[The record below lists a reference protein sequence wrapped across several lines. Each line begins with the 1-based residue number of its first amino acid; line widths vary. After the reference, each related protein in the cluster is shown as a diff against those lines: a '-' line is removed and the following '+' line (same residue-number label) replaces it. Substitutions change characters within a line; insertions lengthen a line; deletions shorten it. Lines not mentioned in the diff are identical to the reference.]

1 MGADI
6 LGPLLSATING
17 VTYGA
22 TLFLVA
28 VGLSLVF
35 GVLRVLN
42 VAHGSFY
49 AIGAFTAAS
58 AWILIS
64 SLNLSPYLIY
74 PALFISAAL
83 VGIVLGPVLE
93 RFLLRWTYGV
103 GSLSERE
110 NLQLLATYAIF
121 LILEDVQKLVWG
133 VQPYYSGS
141 ALRLLGNTR
150 IAGIPYTNYQLLL
163 VPVAILVLIGL
174 RWALRRTVT
183 GKFVVA
189 VEENP
194 EMAAAMG
201 INVGWVY
208 TVSFAV
214 GSALAA
220 LGGSLSSPTIGVS
233 IGIGA
238 EMIVLSFAV
247 VAVAGL
253 GQIEGAAVAAL
264 VIGIAYSMAV
274 FFFAELSSVVPY
286 LIMVAVLLV
295 KPYGLFG
302 VPEKRRI

>member
-1 MGADI
+1 METS
-6 LGPLLSATING
+6 LGPLISATING
-17 VTYGA
+17 ITYGA

-58 AWILIS
+58 AWVAIS
-64 SLNLSPYLIY
+64 TLQLSPWLIY
-74 PALFISAAL
+74 PALFVGAAL
-83 VGIVLGPVLE
+83 IGAVIGPLVE
-93 RFLLRWTYGV
+93 RFVLRWTYRA
-103 GSLSERE
+103 GSRVERE
-110 NLQLLATYAIF
+110 NLQLLATYAAF

-133 VQPYYSGS
+133 AQPYYSGG
-141 ALRLLGNTR
+141 ALQLLGNTS
-150 IAGIPYTNYQLLL
+150 IGGIPYTNYQLLL
-163 VPVAILVLIGL
+163 VPVAIILVLGL
-174 RWALRRTVT
+174 RWALRHTVT

-189 VEENP
+189 VQEHP

-201 INVGWVY
+201 INVGWIY
-208 TVSFAV
+208 TISFAV
-214 GSALAA
+214 GAALAA
-220 LGGSLSSPTIGVS
+220 LGGALSSPTIGVS
-233 IGIGA
+233 VGIGA
-238 EMIVLSFAV
+238 QMIVLSFAV

-286 LIMVAVLLV
+286 LIMVAVLLAR
-295 KPYGLFG
+295 PYGLFG

>member
-1 MGADI
+1 MSDI
-6 LGPLLSATING
+6 LGPLLSAVING
-17 VTYGA
+17 VAYGA

-58 AWILIS
+58 AWVLIS
-64 SLNLSPYLIY
+64 SLGLSPYLIY
-74 PALFISAAL
+74 PALFLSAAL
-83 VGIVLGPVLE
+83 VGIALGPILE
-93 RFLLRWTYGV
+93 RFLLRWTYAR
-103 GSLSERE
+103 GSGSERE

-133 VQPYYSGS
+133 VQPYYTGS

-163 VPVAILVLIGL
+163 VPVAILVLFGL
-174 RWALRRTVT
+174 RWMLRRTVT
-183 GKFVVA
+183 GQFVVA

-201 INVGWVY
+201 INVSWIF
-208 TVSFAV
+208 TVSFTA
-214 GSALAA
+214 GSVLAA
-220 LGGSLSSPTIGVS
+220 LGGALSSPTIGVS

-238 EMIVLSFAV
+238 DMIVLSFAV

-264 VIGIAYSMAV
+264 MIGIAYSVAV
-274 FFFAELSSVVPY
+274 FFFAELSTVVPY

-295 KPYGLFG
+295 RPYGLFG

>member
-1 MGADI
+1 MGDV
-6 LGPLLSATING
+6 LGPLISATING
-17 VTYGA
+17 ITYGT

-58 AWILIS
+58 AWLLIS
-64 SLNLSPYLIY
+64 SLHLSPFLVY
-74 PALFISAAL
+74 PALFVGAAL
-83 VGIVLGPVLE
+83 IGAALGPVVE
-93 RFLLRWTYGV
+93 RFGLRWTYGA
-103 GSLSERE
+103 GSPAERE

-133 VQPYYSGS
+133 VQPYYSGG
-141 ALRLLGNTR
+141 ALRLLGNTT

-163 VPVAILVLIGL
+163 IPLAIVLLLGL
-174 RWALRRTVT
+174 RWGLRHTVT

-194 EMAAAMG
+194 EMATAMG

-208 TVSFAV
+208 AATFAV
-214 GSALAA
+214 GTALAA
-220 LGGSLSSPTIGVS
+220 LGGALSSPTIGVS
-233 IGIGA
+233 TGIGA
-238 EMIVLSFAV
+238 QMIVLSFAV

-253 GQIEGAAVAAL
+253 GQIEGAAIAAL

-295 KPYGLFG
+295 RPYGLFG
-302 VPEKRRI
+302 APGKRRI